1 MRSFLIIGFLTL
13 MMFDTASQIGF
24 KLVGTDLQAPQL
36 SIDWILRVIS
46 DKWTYLSI
54 AGYIGAFIVWMTM
67 LKRVPVGPAFAGSHL
82 HLVSVL
88 SICYLYFHE
97 LLSAVQILGSLLITA
112 GIALLAV
119 TETDDEKAPTSS

>member
-1 MRSFLIIGFLTL
+1 MRSFLVIGFLTL
-13 MMFDTASQIGF
+13 MLFDTASQIGF

-36 SIDWILRVIS
+36 SIDWIVKVIS

-88 SICYLYFHE
+88 IICYLYFHE
-97 LLSAVQILGSLLITA
+97 SFSTTQILGSILIMA
-112 GIALLAV
+112 GILLLGL
-119 TETDDEKAPTSS
+119 TEKDEKLNAAC